1 MPPVISAIVNA
12 LVINKRLSRTAL
24 SLIKNEQKTNAVKE
38 LNLGKMGFMR
48 RFQIRQLTREART
61 SITVIAGMLFSLLVV
76 MIGIN
81 CYVLCE
87 NFKKDSVT
95 DTKFEYMYTLKYPE
109 KTVPA
114 NAEACYMESLS
125 KTEFGYTLDVNIIG
139 IDSDNKYYNAK
150 PEKGKNKVVI
160 SSSAAQKYGLK
171 KGDKLILTDSANDV
185 DYAFTITDTA
195 EYAVNLAVFMDIDS
209 MRELFGADDDYYN
222 VLLSDKA
229 LDIDSGRI
237 YAVTTRSDIERS
249 TGVFT
254 DLMMPMVVM
263 MTSVSVIIFCAVIF
277 LMMNV
282 MIDRAAFGISLV
294 KIFGFRTNEI
304 RRLYLNGN
312 TAVVAIGAVICI
324 PVSKLIMDK
333 AYPYFV
339 ANVACGMNIAFPWYL
354 YAGLFCAVMAVY
366 FIVNVVLVN
375 KLKKISP
382 AEALKNRE

>member
-1 MPPVISAIVNA
+1 
-12 LVINKRLSRTAL
+12 
-24 SLIKNEQKTNAVKE
+24 
-38 LNLGKMGFMR
+38 
-48 RFQIRQLTREART
+48 
-61 SITVIAGMLFSLLVV
+61 
-76 MIGIN
+76 
-81 CYVLCE
+81 
-87 NFKKDSVT
+87 
-95 DTKFEYMYTLKYPE
+95 
-109 KTVPA
+109 
-114 NAEACYMESLS
+114 
-125 KTEFGYTLDVNIIG
+125 
-139 IDSDNKYYNAK
+139 
-150 PEKGKNKVVI
+150 
-160 SSSAAQKYGLK
+160 
-171 KGDKLILTDSANDV
+171 
-185 DYAFTITDTA
+185 
-195 EYAVNLAVFMDIDS
+195 

-249 TGVFT
+249 TGIFT
-254 DLMMPMVVM
+254 ELMMPMIVM
-263 MTSVSVIIFCAVIF
+263 MTTVSVIIFCVVIF

-304 RRLYLNGN
+304 RKLYLNGN
-312 TAVVAIGAVICI
+312 TAVVAVGAVICI
-324 PVSKLIMDK
+324 PLAKLIMDK

-366 FIVNVVLVN
+366 FIVNAVLVN